1 MSTRDELKRENA
13 ALRARIDALT
23 EAARRINSSLDLRTV
38 LRAVVESACALTGSS
53 SGGIVTLDDAGKVQK
68 LVSFGLSLEVHR
80 RIADWTEASLLL
92 ELLRDL
98 RGPLTVEDVPA
109 YLSSRGV
116 SDHPLPFKSLHAT
129 PLRHRGEHIGNFYL
143 AEKEDGKAF
152 TEENEE
158 VLVQFASQAATAI
171 ANARTHREEQRA
183 RTNLEALVETSP
195 YGVVVLDAASGR
207 AVSLNREARRISE
220 ALRGPGQT
228 VEELIATMTCQ
239 RSDGS
244 EISLRDFLS
253 AGLDLVTALRAEEIV
268 LLGPTGRRMTTLIN
282 ATPLYTARGKVM
294 SVVVTLQDLAP
305 MEEVERLR
313 AQFVSMVSHELRAP
327 LTSIKGSAATLLNA
341 ASSLAP
347 AEMREY
353 FRIIDEQAENM
364 RSLIGDLLDAGDIE
378 AGTLS
383 VAPEPSEVAALV
395 ERARNTFLSGARTH
409 TVQINLPP
417 DLPPV
422 MAEQRR
428 IVQVLN
434 NLLSNASANSPDA
447 APIRVSA
454 AREGVHVA
462 ITVADEGRGI
472 APERLPQLFR
482 KYSQDGDADHRIH
495 YGLGLAICKGL
506 VEAHGGRIWAESAG
520 TGTGARFTFTL
531 PVIEQAPHPRGADAP
546 PREQREQAPVLVV
559 DDDPRTLRFVRDALT
574 QAGFRVRVTGD
585 HRELGPLIRSEKPCL
600 VLLDL
605 VLPGIDGIELLGR
618 VGDLADIPVI
628 FISGYGRDETIARAL
643 ESGAADYIVKPFSPT
658 ELTARIRAALRLRA
672 NDKEPF
678 VLGEL
683 AIDYDRRRVTL
694 RERTVKLTA
703 KEYELLRV
711 LSMNAGRVLTFDV
724 LMRQVWR
731 GRAHAHP
738 ALVRTFV
745 KRIRRKLGEDAQRPA
760 YIVNERGVGYRMSQP
775 AER

>member
-13 ALRARIDALT
+13 ALRARITALA

-53 SGGIVTLDDAGKVQK
+53 SGGIVTLDEAGKAQK
-68 LVSFGLSLEVHR
+68 FISFGLSLEERR

-98 RGPLTVEDVPA
+98 SGPLTVEDVPA
-109 YLSSRGV
+109 YLSTRGV
-116 SDHPLPFKSLHAT
+116 TDHPLPFRSLHAT
-129 PLRHRGEHIGNFYL
+129 PLHHRGEHIGNFYL
-143 AEKEDGKAF
+143 AEKEDGQAF
-152 TEENEE
+152 TEESEE

-171 ANARTHREEQRA
+171 ANAHTHPEEQRA

-195 YGVVVLDAASGR
+195 YGVVVLDAATGR

-239 RSDGS
+239 RSDGR
-244 EISLRDFLS
+244 EISLRDFLP
-253 AGLDLVTALRAEEIV
+253 AGLDSVTALRAEEIV

-282 ATPLYTARGKVM
+282 ATPLYTARDKVM

-327 LTSIKGSAATLLNA
+327 LTSIKGSAATLMNA

-364 RSLIGDLLDAGDIE
+364 RNLIGDLLDAGDIE

-395 ERARNTFLSGARTH
+395 ERARNTFLSSTRAH

-422 MAEQRR
+422 MVEQRR

-731 GRAHAHP
+731 GRAHPHP

-760 YIVNERGVGYRMSQP
+760 YIINERGVGYRMSQP

>member
-434 NLLSNASANSPDA
+434 NLLSNASTNSPGA

-482 KYSQDGDADHRIH
+482 KYSQNGDAGHRIH

-531 PVIEQAPHPRGADAP
+531 PVIEQALQTRGADAP
-546 PREQREQAPVLVV
+546 PREKREQAPVLVV
-559 DDDPRTLRFVRDALT
+559 DDDPRTLRFVSDALT

-585 HRELGPLIRSEKPCL
+585 HRELEPLIRSEQPCL

-694 RERTVKLTA
+694 RGRTVKLTA